1 MAHKIKGWLPDLP
14 DRRDILYS
22 APRIKKA
29 EMPSS
34 IDLTSQSPPVYDQ
47 GVLSSCVGNST
58 CSMYQFVA
66 MKQKLANCKDIPS
79 RLFVYY
85 NARLLEGIESN
96 DAGCQIRDAMKTLA
110 KEGVCEEKYWPYVVN
125 EVNTKPNSAAYEFAD
140 HHTTLQYSRLDN
152 TDLSVLKGCLV
163 EGFPFVFG
171 MTLYESFENVPGTG
185 IVSMPG
191 DGEGVVG
198 GHAMKCIGFSD
209 KISCFIVRNSWGEN
223 FGDRGNCYIPFKYM
237 TDNSLSDDFW
247 TIRLER

>member
-1 MAHKIKGWLPDLP
+1 MAYKIKGWLPDLP
-14 DRRDILYS
+14 DHRDILYS
-22 APRIKKA
+22 APRIKKTA
-29 EMPSS
+29 MPTMV
-34 IDLTSQSPPVYDQ
+34 DLTSQSPPVYDQ

-85 NARLLEGIESN
+85 NARLLEGIENN

-110 KEGVCEEKYWPYVVN
+110 KEGVCEETIWPYVVEN
-125 EVNTKPNSAAYEFAD
+125 VNTKPSSTAYKSAD
-140 HHTTLQYSRLDN
+140 HHTILQYSRLNN
-152 TDLSVLKGCLV
+152 TDLLVLKGCLV

-171 MTLYESFENVPGTG
+171 MTLYESFENVSKTG
-185 IVSMPG
+185 MVSMPS
-191 DGEGVVG
+191 DSERAVG
-198 GHAMKCIGFSD
+198 GHAMKCIGFSAD
-209 KISCFIVRNSWGEN
+209 ISCFIVRNSWGGN
-223 FGDRGNCYIPFKYM
+223 WGDNGNCYIPFKYM